1 MPNDWPPRRSE
12 RLTGLIGGPR
22 PGWRAL
28 GAPPRSA
35 ANGAAG
41 EGEQVTPHEYMREIV
56 APTIEDLAATPSS
69 RRHAFIACVVTFHA
83 LDYLAGTRRKAVLRA
98 EYRRQSPAFA
108 AIDRIAHAA
117 NRKPPGGR
125 RPPQRVDA
133 ARPFTASGGAGGA
146 TAGDRRGDV
155 LALVNAAAAF
165 LETKIRQND
174 SRPDQPV
181 NDTYYVVIPFD
192 RDAEGD
198 IRPGAAQEAINAA
211 AAERRARA
219 LAAEHAGAVAFSRR
233 GDPVTG
239 ELEDATI
246 LARFGE
252 IDLAALGGGA

>member
-98 EYRRQSPAFA
+98 EYRRRLRPSPPSTASPTPPTGSRRA
-108 AIDRIAHAA
+108 AGGRLSASMRRGLH
-117 NRKPPGGR
+117 RLRGGR
-125 RPPQRVDA
+125 RR
-133 ARPFTASGGAGGA
+133 
-146 TAGDRRGDV
+146 DRRRPARRRPRARQRRCGV
-155 LALVNAAAAF
+155 PRGPRFARTIPGRTSPSTTPIMSSSRSIETPKATFGPARRRRRSTPRRPSAGRARSPPNMPARSLSPAAA
-165 LETKIRQND
+165 
-174 SRPDQPV
+174 
-181 NDTYYVVIPFD
+181 IP
-192 RDAEGD
+192 
-198 IRPGAAQEAINAA
+198 
-211 AAERRARA
+211 
-219 LAAEHAGAVAFSRR
+219 
-233 GDPVTG
+233 
-239 ELEDATI
+239 
-246 LARFGE
+246 
-252 IDLAALGGGA
+252 